1 MRATRD
7 ATCLPRPAPTL
18 TQTLPYTQLA
28 GQLVEWNPQGSS
40 AAHTAAVERGTTL
53 SNFYKEQKQ
62 LQSPRLGLGLELG
75 FGLGLGIAL
84 GAGGMGD
91 RVRVRV
97 AGWRLVAR
105 EPTPKP
111 QPGMCLSSGLW
122 SPSAAGC
129 VKHAAES

>member
-1 MRATRD
+1 MRATSD
-7 ATCLPRPAPTL
+7 ATCPPRPAPTL
-18 TQTLPYTQLA
+18 TQTLPSTQLA

-40 AAHTAAVERGTTL
+40 AAHTAAVERGTAL

-62 LQSPRLGLGLELG
+62 QSPRLGLGLESG

-97 AGWRLVAR
+97 AG
-105 EPTPKP
+105 
-111 QPGMCLSSGLW
+111 
-122 SPSAAGC
+122 
-129 VKHAAES
+129 